1 MTNRDIIEIFMMRI
15 TFKSFPL
22 ADFIQYNPFVALG
35 ILSTISEQS
44 FAGLKFSPSVEEPV

>member
-1 MTNRDIIEIFMMRI
+1 MTNRGIIEIFMMRI
-15 TFKSFPL
+15 IFKSFPL
-22 ADFIQYNPFVALG
+22 ADFIQYNPSFALG